1 MNIKDVHYLEVSVAQ
16 IIDRETE
23 EGDLAWDELTD
34 HHANQF
40 VKEGR
45 YLLEEYWLG
54 YRNDP
59 YENLE
64 VSKED
69 YGNGWTNEGMLGKVV
84 ADYILKE
91 RPDFDQWE
99 KVLLYVTW

>member
-45 YLLEEYWLG
+45 YLL
-54 YRNDP
+54 D
-59 YENLE
+59 
-64 VSKED
+64 
-69 YGNGWTNEGMLGKVV
+69 
-84 ADYILKE
+84 
-91 RPDFDQWE
+91 
-99 KVLLYVTW
+99 